1 MRPRRRTGALLG
13 TAAVVS
19 TLLVAPGPAHAL
31 TPAAPATVTAAT
43 GTAAV
48 GATPAP
54 SRVTLPRFVTRVS
67 TRKPVVFITV
77 DDGIVRDRAFLR
89 LVRER
94 HLPVTVFLTT
104 WYAAEGPHADYF
116 RRLQKA
122 GAVIEN
128 HTLSHPDLT
137 RVGTSTLRREIC
149 TAARR
154 IEHRFGRAP
163 TLFRPPYGAIDS
175 RVLRTARDCGMT
187 TVGWDAV
194 MPASGGLET
203 WNGHGALH
211 RGDIVLF
218 HFVPGLVPQLERV
231 LAKARRAGLRPALL
245 EDYVRPPR

>member
-1 MRPRRRTGALLG
+1 MRRPSRRTAALLG
-13 TAAVVS
+13 SAAAAS
-19 TLLVAPGPAHAL
+19 ALLVVAPSAYAVPS
-31 TPAAPATVTAAT
+31 TPAS

-48 GATPAP
+48 GVALPPA
-54 SRVTLPRFVTRVS
+54 RATLPRYVTHVE
-67 TRKPVVFITV
+67 TRKAVVFITV

-104 WYAAEGPHADYF
+104 WYAAKGPHADYF
-116 RRLQKA
+116 RKLQRA
-122 GAVIEN
+122 GAVIED
-128 HTLSHPDLT
+128 HTLTHPDLR
-137 RVGTSTLRREIC
+137 RVGDAALHREIC
-149 TAARR
+149 TAGLR
-154 IEHRFGRAP
+154 IKHLFGRAP

-175 RVLRTARDCGMT
+175 RVLRTARSCGMT

-194 MPASGGLET
+194 MPESGGLQT

-218 HFVPGLVPQLERV
+218 HFVSGLVPQLERV
-231 LAKARRAGLRPALL
+231 LAKAKRAHLRPALL